1 MAASTR
7 RGSLAMAVLVS
18 VLALFALGA
27 PAALAT
33 ETEIGFESPKI
44 TGSDPFAALGSEAE
58 DKGVVFSPRSKI
70 AERIKDH
77 LGSTCESLQLYRVG
91 TADAHSGE
99 QVAYSY
105 CETDELLEFHDTF
118 VGYLKT
124 TPTEKIS
131 VWVGAPGG
139 TGHSFPPG
147 GTTVALKA
155 YNLDGEVVESAYAT
169 IPAGDAK
176 ANTHLEVQT
185 SAANISYFSVNGDEG
200 PKGPEGEGLPLM
212 IDDLD
217 YSVPTTPPPP
227 QIALEPIPAEPY
239 EDTLGRQ
246 GQIVEVPIVVQ
257 RYFGANNEIELK
269 VSGLPKGVT
278 VIGDTTKIK
287 AGLGESNL
295 AFNVAA
301 DAAPTVAQYKVTAA
315 SVGVLEPVS
324 VEGTFAVSAALEL
337 NPVSETVSMVSCAGK
352 RNVALDFEGIPGATA
367 LALASSG
374 DTTGLE
380 AKLSSAT
387 VAPGERVELEL
398 NSPTGVG
405 GPGTSTYV
413 VTATN
418 GGFQAKSTITV
429 NRTAGTITQVSTA
442 QGPFGL
448 PEAPQFLQSGS
459 PVWITGTGLC
469 PGSTVEFGNEDGVAK
484 SSPVGSEDTS
494 LTTSIPT
501 FATSG
506 TITVHTP
513 AGAISS
519 PKTLQVGS
527 FRNTWGWPWENRG
540 TPKYISYGLIES
552 IFGNEESTWD
562 GTEWP
567 SIDAR
572 VFKGYASE
580 LIGEGSCLGMTAFI
594 QYLSEYDSSEFA
606 LSEIESNLPRSGDD
620 PFAFSSASGASPSLE
635 EAISIFH
642 FDQFSAQFIEFEFE
656 EHEASHPPLYAI
668 EQLKLAFQ
676 RAQAPG
682 FDFITIQNQGSE
694 GGGHAV
700 VPYNLESDG
709 AGGYYIDVYNPNR
722 PYLPAE
728 TTNASFHKTQVD
740 ESRIHVSPNGEWSFL
755 DGFAS
760 LWHGNSQSL
769 VVVPWGKLP
778 LPYAYPYPEFAS
790 RSGRPEIPGI
800 STLLNLFGKWIG
812 ASSSGAATMTQVTNA
827 AGHTLIGAGGI
838 ENLDAATHIP
848 HAQLHYPATGG
859 TKAEPPTAWLPDGSS
874 YKITETGK
882 GNGQYSQT
890 LLSSQLD
897 AVVQSKAQSGV
908 ADEIG
913 VVPSTHTVSFS
924 GGSTKPLTLDLISSA
939 GRHVTHSA
947 QLTTTSGKGDL
958 QSLALDGTSL
968 LYSHKGPATTI
979 ELQLSTASREGAP
992 AALSTGPIKVGAGQK
1007 ASISPTSWNSLGA
1020 VRVTVAGHGSSRT
1033 MLLHGV
1039 GRLGAPVKKLSLRVR
1054 KGAGRTRTLT
1064 ITGKL
1069 RALPRGSQLK
1079 YIWEVYEGSHMIVHH
1094 VLVLTGR
1101 NLRPGKRTESYTF
1114 TAPAAGSYRF
1124 SGSAA
1129 LLVAHGVI
1137 EQGANTT
1144 KSTTVKIA

>member
-1 MAASTR
+1 MATR
-7 RGSLAMAVLVS
+7 VQRVRLSSA
-18 VLALFALGA
+18 VLALVVALLALCA
-27 PAALAT
+27 PAALAS
-33 ETEIGFESPKI
+33 EVEIGFEHPEI
-44 TGSDPFAALGSEAE
+44 TGSSPFGSFGTEAE
-58 DKGVVFSPRSKI
+58 ERGVVFGPGGKT
-70 AERIKDH
+70 AGRIKDH
-77 LGSTCESLQLYRVG
+77 LGSSCESLQLYRAG
-91 TADAHSGE
+91 TTDAHSGK

-118 VGYLKT
+118 TGYLKNE
-124 TPTEKIS
+124 PTEKLS
-131 VWVGAPGG
+131 VWAGAPGG
-139 TGHSFPPG
+139 SGHSFAPG
-147 GTTVALKA
+147 GLNVALKG
-155 YNLDGEVVESAYAT
+155 YNLDGEVVASDYAT

-176 ANTHLEVQT
+176 TDTQLKIES
-185 SAANISYFSVNGDEG
+185 SAPRISYFSVNADEG
-200 PKGPEGEGLPLM
+200 PKGPEGEGPPLT
-212 IDDLD
+212 IDDLK
-217 YSVPTTPPPP
+217 YSIPATPPTPE
-227 QIALEPIPAEPY
+227 IALEPIPAEPY
-239 EDTLGRQ
+239 EETVGRQ
-246 GQIVEVPIVVQ
+246 GQTVSVPIVVQ
-257 RYFGANNEIELK
+257 RYFGSNNEIKLK
-269 VSGLPKGVT
+269 VTGLPKGVT
-278 VIGDTTKIK
+278 ATSGTTIA
-287 AGLGESNL
+287 AGLGESTL
-295 AFNVAA
+295 GLTVAA
-301 DAAPTVAQYKVTAA
+301 NATPTTAQYKLTAE
-315 SVGVLEPVS
+315 SPGTLEPVS
-324 VEGTFAVSAALEL
+324 TEGTFEVSAALEL
-337 NPVSETVSMVSCAGK
+337 SPASYAVSMTSCAGK
-352 RNVALDFEGIPGATA
+352 QNVALDFEGIGTA
-367 LALASSG
+367 ALTLASSG
-374 DTTGLE
+374 DTSGLE
-380 AKLSSAT
+380 AKLSSST
-387 VAPGERVELEL
+387 VSPGERVELQL
-398 NSPTGVG
+398 NSPTGTG

-413 VTATN
+413 ITATN

-429 NRTAGTITQVSTA
+429 NRIAGTITQVSTGA
-442 QGPFGL
+442 GPFGL

-459 PVWITGTGLC
+459 PVWIAGTGLC
-469 PGSTVEFGNEDGVAK
+469 PGSTVEFGNEDGIAK

-513 AGAISS
+513 AGAISA

-540 TPKYISYGLIES
+540 TPKYISYGMIES

-594 QYLSEYDSSEFA
+594 QYLSAYDSSEFA
-606 LSEIESNLPRSGDD
+606 LSEIESNLPRGGDD

-668 EQLKLAFQ
+668 EQLKAAFQ
-676 RAQAPG
+676 GSQTPG

-709 AGGYYIDVYNPNR
+709 SGGYYIDVYNPNR

-728 TTNASFHKTQVD
+728 TTNANFHKTQVD
-740 ESRIHVSPNGEWSFL
+740 ESRIHVSPDGEWSFL
-755 DGFAS
+755 DGFAT

-769 VVVPWGKLP
+769 VVVPWTKLP
-778 LPYAYPYPEFAS
+778 LPYAYPYPELAP
-790 RSGRPEIPGI
+790 RGERPEIPGI

-827 AGHTLIGAGGI
+827 AGHTLIGPGGI
-838 ENLDAATHIP
+838 ENLDAATRIP

-859 TKAEPPTAWLPDGSS
+859 KTADPPTAWLPDGSS

-882 GNGQYSQT
+882 GSGSYSQT

-908 ADEIG
+908 TDEIG
-913 VVPSTHTVSFS
+913 VVPSSHTVSFS

-939 GRHVTHSA
+939 GRHVTRSA

-968 LYSHKGPATTI
+968 VYSHKGPATTI
-979 ELQLSTASREGAP
+979 ELQLSTASREDAP
-992 AALSTGPIKVGAGQK
+992 AAIDTGPIEVGAGQK
-1007 ASISPTSWNSLGA
+1007 VSIAPTSWSSLGA
-1020 VRVTVAGHGSSRT
+1020 VRVTVAGHGRSRT
-1033 MLLHGV
+1033 RLLHGV
-1039 GRLGAPVKKLSLRVR
+1039 GKLHAPVRKLSLSVK
-1054 KGAGRTRTLT
+1054 KGAGLTRTLT
-1064 ITGKL
+1064 IAGKL
-1069 RALPRGSQLK
+1069 EALPSGSQLK
-1079 YIWEVYEGSHMIVHH
+1079 YIWEVYKGSKLIAHH
-1094 VLVLTGR
+1094 VLTLTGR
-1101 NLRPGKRTESYTF
+1101 SLRPGKKRSESYKF

-1124 SGSAA
+1124 SGSAS
-1129 LLVAHGVI
+1129 LLIAHGII
-1137 EQGANTT
+1137 EQGAKTT
-1144 KSTTVKIA
+1144 KSIAVKIA

>member
-1 MAASTR
+1 
-7 RGSLAMAVLVS
+7 MAVLVA
-18 VLALFALGA
+18 VLALIALCA
-27 PAALAT
+27 PAALAS
-33 ETEIGFESPKI
+33 ETEIGFEHPEI
-44 TGSDPFAALGSEAE
+44 TGSNPFGSLGSEAE
-58 DKGVVFSPRSKI
+58 EKGVVFSPRSKI

-77 LGSTCESLQLYRVG
+77 LGSSCESLQLYRAG
-91 TADAHSGE
+91 TADAHSGK

-118 VGYLKT
+118 VGYLKNE
-124 TPTEKIS
+124 PTEHIS

-139 TGHSFPPG
+139 TGHSFAPG

-155 YNLDGEVVESAYAT
+155 YNLDGEVLGSDYAT

-176 ANTHLEVQT
+176 ADTPLYVNTLVGGT
-185 SAANISYFSVNGDEG
+185 PVAKISYFSVNGDEG
-200 PKGPEGEGLPLM
+200 PKGPEGEGPPLM

-217 YSVPTTPPPP
+217 YSVPATPPAPE
-227 QIALEPIPAEPY
+227 IALEPIPAEPY
-239 EDTLGRQ
+239 EDSLGRQ
-246 GQIVEVPIVVQ
+246 GQTVHVPVTVK
-257 RYFGANNEIELK
+257 RYFNATKPIKLK
-269 VSGLPKGVT
+269 VSGLPKGVSVTGGQEIAEGSEETELALT
-278 VIGDTTKIK
+278 V
-287 AGLGESNL
+287 ASN
-295 AFNVAA
+295 
-301 DAAPTVAQYKVTAA
+301 AAPTFSQYKLTAE
-315 SVGVLEPVS
+315 SVGALEPVS
-324 VEGTFAVSAALEL
+324 VEGTFDVSAALEL
-337 NPVSETVSMVSCAGK
+337 NPASETVSMVSCAVK
-352 RNVALDFEGIPGATA
+352 QNVALDFEGIPGATA

-380 AKLSSAT
+380 AKLSSTT

-398 NSPTGVG
+398 NSPAGAG

-418 GGFQAKSTITV
+418 SGFQAKSTITV
-429 NRTAGTITQVSTA
+429 NRTAGTITQVSA
-442 QGPFGL
+442 GGGVFGQ
-448 PEAPQFLQSGS
+448 PEAPQFLQNGS
-459 PVWITGTGLC
+459 PVTITGTGLC
-469 PGSTVEFGNEDGVAK
+469 PGSTVEFGNEDAIAK
-484 SSPVGSEDTS
+484 SSPVGNEDTS

-501 FATSG
+501 YATSG
-506 TITVHTP
+506 TVTVHTP
-513 AGAISS
+513 AGAIGS
-519 PKTLQVGS
+519 PKPLQVGS
-527 FRNTWGWPWENRG
+527 FRSTWGWPWENRG
-540 TPKYISYGLIES
+540 TPKYLSYGLIES

-580 LIGEGSCLGMTAFI
+580 MIGEGSCLGMSAFI
-594 QYLSEYDSSEFA
+594 QYLSEYESPEFA

-620 PFAFSSASGASPSLE
+620 PFAFASASGASPSLE

-642 FDQFSAQFIEFEFE
+642 FDQDSAQFIEFEFE

-668 EQLKLAFQ
+668 EQLKAAFQ
-676 RAQAPG
+676 GGQAPG

-728 TTNASFHKTQVD
+728 TTNASFHKRQVE
-740 ESRIHVSPNGEWSFL
+740 ESRIHVRSNGEWSFQ

-769 VVVPWGKLP
+769 VVVPWSKLP
-778 LPYAYPYPEFAS
+778 LPYAYPYPEFAP

-800 STLLNLFGKWIG
+800 STLLNLFGKWVG
-812 ASSSGAATMTQVTNA
+812 ASSSGAASMTQVTNA
-827 AGHTLIGAGGI
+827 AGHTLIGPGGI
-838 ENLDAATHIP
+838 ENLDATTRIP

-859 TKAEPPTAWLPDGSS
+859 KTADPPTAWLPDGSS

-882 GNGQYSQT
+882 GSGSYSQT

-897 AVVQSKAQSGV
+897 AVVQSRAQTGV
-908 ADEIG
+908 TDQIG
-913 VVPSTHTVSFS
+913 VVPSSHTVSFS

-939 GRHVTHSA
+939 GSHVTHSA

-958 QSLALDGTSL
+958 QSLALQGSGL
-968 LYSHKGPATTI
+968 VYSHKGPATTI

-992 AALSTGPIKVGAGQK
+992 AAINTGPIRVSAGQK
-1007 ASISPTSWNSLGA
+1007 ASITPTSWSSLGA

-1033 MLLHGV
+1033 RLLHGV
-1039 GRLGAPVKKLSLRVR
+1039 GRLRVPVKKLSLSVR

-1064 ITGKL
+1064 IAGKL
-1069 RALPRGSQLK
+1069 GALPAGSQLK

-1094 VLVLTGR
+1094 VLTLTGR
-1101 NLRPGKRTESYTF
+1101 SLRPGKRTESYTF
-1114 TAPAAGSYRF
+1114 TAPATGSYRF

-1137 EQGANTT
+1137 EQGASTT
-1144 KSTTVKIA
+1144 KSMTVKVT